1 MEDRIR
7 DLEKEVGYLRVDNA
21 TLGQSVELLSTNVK
35 ALTDVVQDLRDTMN
49 KGRGALWAV
58 CSGSAVAGGVVA
70 TVAELIFKK

>member
-7 DLEKEVGYLRVDNA
+7 DLEKEVGCLRVDNA

-58 CSGSAVAGGVVA
+58 CSGSAVAGGIVA
-70 TVAELIFKK
+70 TIAGFIFKK